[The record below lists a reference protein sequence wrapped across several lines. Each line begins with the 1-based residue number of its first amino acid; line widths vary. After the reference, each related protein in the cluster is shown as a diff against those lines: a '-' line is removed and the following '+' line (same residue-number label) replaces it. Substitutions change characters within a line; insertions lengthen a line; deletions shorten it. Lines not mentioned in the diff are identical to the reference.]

1 MPNCAPWYRE
11 DYERIRSIID
21 DGEKLPT
28 VSLVTGNIYGADRAM
43 SGERSAAEPP
53 PVDRDRPTRAG

>member
-1 MPNCAPWYRE
+1 MPNCAPWYGRE
-11 DYERIRSIID
+11 EYERIRSIIR

-43 SGERSAAEPP
+43 SAE
-53 PVDRDRPTRAG
+53 

>member
-1 MPNCAPWYRE
+1 MVVPNCAAWYRRE

-21 DGEKLPT
+21 DGGKLPT

-43 SGERSAAEPP
+43 SAE
-53 PVDRDRPTRAG
+53 